1 MSSADLQLEPGAA
14 LGPWVVE
21 QVDPKEMKTLAIL
34 LADPNPIHLDS
45 DAARRAGLG
54 DRVVTQG
61 PASVGF
67 VLNMLAD
74 AAPGATIRDVRVR
87 FTANVHGGDCVV
99 AAGSVE
105 RLEEVHGGR
114 AVRCAVW
121 LDVRNGPRAL
131 DGTATL
137 FLPADRQGHPAHS
150 KEN

>member
-1 MSSADLQLEPGAA
+1 MSSPPSHLQPGAA

-21 QVDPKEMKTLAIL
+21 HVDPERMKTLAVL
-34 LADPNPIHLDS
+34 LADPNPIHLDA

-74 AAPGATIRDVRVR
+74 AVPGATIRDVRVR
-87 FTANVHGGDCVV
+87 FTANVHGGDGVV
-99 AAGSVE
+99 AAGSVQQ
-105 RLEEVHGGR
+105 LEEVDDGR

-121 LDVRNGPRAL
+121 LDVRDGPRAL

-137 FLPADRQGHPAHS
+137 FLPATRQDHTNHS
-150 KEN
+150 EEN

>member
-1 MSSADLQLEPGAA
+1 MSSAALHLEPGDR

-21 QVDPKEMKTLAIL
+21 RVDPREMKTLATL
-34 LADPNPIHLDS
+34 LADPNPIHLDAG
-45 DAARRAGLG
+45 AARRAGLG

-67 VLNMLAD
+67 VINMLTD
-74 AAPGATIRDVRVR
+74 AAPGATIRDLRVR

-105 RLEEVHGGR
+105 QLDEVPGGR
-114 AVRCAVW
+114 AVRCSVW
-121 LDVRNGPRAL
+121 LDVRDGPRAL

-137 FLPADRQGHPAHS
+137 FLPAARQGHQSQS

>member
-1 MSSADLQLEPGAA
+1 MSAADLHLEPGAA

-21 QVDPKEMKTLAIL
+21 HVDPEHMKTLAIL
-34 LADPNPIHLDS
+34 LAGPNPIHLNA

-67 VLNMLAD
+67 VLNMLTD

-87 FTANVHGGDCVV
+87 FTANVHGGDAVV
-99 AAGSVE
+99 AGGSVQQ
-105 RLEEVHGGR
+105 LEEVAGGR
-114 AVRCAVW
+114 AVTCAVW
-121 LDVRNGPRAL
+121 LDVRDGPRAL

-137 FLPADRQGHPAHS
+137 FLPAGGQDHPHHS